1 METLKILQEQFE
13 QNARINYLEN
23 NVGLETE
30 RRLQVIEA
38 EQIVQNEDIA
48 RLKGTV
54 TYIGS
59 INGLTDP
66 NNATLTKQ
74 ELENYVQLIKGRA
87 AQEGDVV
94 MVLDTGYEWLC
105 TTDAQGNTS
114 WVVWNTGARK
124 MATRT
129 EAGIVKVGNTLTIS
143 NDGKLDFDNS
153 STLPLMNANDLLDT
167 DYLTVYDR
175 SELTRKFI
183 DMRTMLA
190 KLSQA
195 SGVPTGTISAFAG
208 DTAPAGYLVCK
219 GQDVSKIDYA
229 DLYAVIGDA
238 YGTAD
243 DAVNNF
249 RLPDMRSRVPV
260 GLDEINANR
269 WFGFLGRTGGEI
281 LHELTIDEMPTHT
294 HTFTGVAHDH
304 SMSSSGNHSHSI
316 SYYVTNKSGKDDMT
330 VLSNGREY
338 RDSWTGST
346 GSAGYHTHTIN
357 SRTAGGTNSD
367 VGGGDS
373 HNNLQPYL
381 TVNYIIKT

>member
-13 QNARINYLEN
+13 QNARIDYLEN

-38 EQIVQNEDIA
+38 EQIVQNEEIT

-66 NNATLTKQ
+66 TNATLTKQ

-124 MATRT
+124 IATRT
-129 EAGIVKVGNTLTIS
+129 EAGIVKVGNTLTIG

-153 STLPLMNANDLLDT
+153 SVLALMDSNDLLET
-167 DYLTVYDR
+167 DYLTIYDR

-183 DMRTMLA
+183 DIRTLLA
-190 KLSQA
+190 KLGNVT
-195 SGVPTGTISAFAG
+195 GVPTGTISAFAG
-208 DTAPAGYLVCK
+208 GTAPMGYLVCK

-229 DLYAVIGDA
+229 ELYAIIGDM

-249 RLPDMRSRVPV
+249 RLPDLRTRVPV
-260 GLDEINANR
+260 GLSENDPI
-269 WFGFLGRTGGEI
+269 FGTLGAVGGEI
-281 LHELTIDEMPTHT
+281 SHTLTTDEMPSHT
-294 HTFTGVAHDH
+294 HTFTSTPHTH
-304 SMSSSGNHSHSI
+304 STYSAGNHSHSI
-316 SYYVTNKSGKDDMT
+316 NYKCTNKSGKDDLT
-330 VLSNGREY
+330 VLSNGVENRG
-338 RDSWTGST
+338 SWTGST
-346 GSAGYHTHTIN
+346 ASAGSHTHTMTSTTVVGTIAN
-357 SRTAGGTNSD
+357 AGGGTE
-367 VGGGDS
+367 
-373 HNNLQPYL
+373 HNNMQPY
-381 TVNYIIKT
+381 TVVNYRIKT